1 LLVIAAVDASC
12 DAQAIDAGHSGSRR
26 RSDDRHRRVFAD
38 GPCFRRIAMNDPVRL
53 HNGRSCAFTQ
63 AQVGKLRVADRV
75 RVTGDRL
82 RRI

>member
-1 LLVIAAVDASC
+1 
-12 DAQAIDAGHSGSRR
+12 
-26 RSDDRHRRVFAD
+26 
-38 GPCFRRIAMNDPVRL
+38 MNDPVRL

-63 AQVGKLRVADRV
+63 AQVGKLRFADRV